1 MNKASMK
8 KGNSGFTVVELMVVV
23 MLVGLM
29 VLVSSQIPLFNLSF
43 WTRATDRLKMQR
55 DAHYAMIKIQHELR
69 PAASLN
75 VDVSDPSR
83 LVIDPS
89 TEESFFLE
97 GTQLLY
103 QDPYQVQESVI
114 EGDAGTQFNV
124 TRGSEIINITLTLV
138 REKVGTITLE
148 TAVKPRNE

>member
-1 MNKASMK
+1 MNKTSMK
-8 KGNSGFTVVELMVVV
+8 KRNSGFTLVELMVAVL
-23 MLVGLM
+23 LVGLL
-29 VLVSSQIPLFNLSF
+29 VLVSTQIPLFNLSF
-43 WTRATDRLKMQR
+43 WVRATERLKMQR
-55 DAHYAMIKIQHELR
+55 DAHYAIIKIQHELR

-75 VDVSDPSR
+75 VDVSDPCR
-83 LVIDPS
+83 LVIDSS

-97 GTQLLY
+97 GSQLLY

-114 EGDAGTQFNV
+114 EGDTGTQFNV
-124 TRGSEIINITLTLV
+124 TRSSETINITLTLA

>member
-8 KGNSGFTVVELMVVV
+8 KRNSGFTLVELMVVV
-23 MLVGLM
+23 LLVGLV

-43 WTRATDRLKMQR
+43 WTRAIDRLKMQR
-55 DAHYAMIKIQHELR
+55 DAHYAIIKIQHELK

-83 LVIDPS
+83 LIIDLS

-103 QDPYQVQESVI
+103 QDPYQVQESVV
-114 EGDAGTQFNV
+114 EGDTGTQFNA
-124 TRGSEIINITLTLV
+124 TRSSETINITLTLV